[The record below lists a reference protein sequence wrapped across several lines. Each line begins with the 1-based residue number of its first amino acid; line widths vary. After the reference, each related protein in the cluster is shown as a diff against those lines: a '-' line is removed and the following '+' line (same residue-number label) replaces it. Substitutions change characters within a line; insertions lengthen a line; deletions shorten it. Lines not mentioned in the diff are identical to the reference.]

1 MTIFN
6 KQIKI
11 TTRDGELI
19 EEIENNPYNL
29 TFDFGKNED
38 YFSDTQFFNG
48 LDEKKL
54 AELKEV
60 VYNCQE

>member
-1 MTIFN
+1 MSIFN

-29 TFDFGKNED
+29 IFDFGKNE
-38 YFSDTQFFNG
+38 YFSDTQFFNC

-54 AELKEV
+54 LELKEV